1 VVSALVCHSA
11 WHAMVSRVTFLTTIN
26 WPLSD
31 LIEVTR
37 WGTAAAVTA
46 GGAVILV
53 GIGRRLWDGHRPR
66 QAALDAAA
74 NGRA

>member
-1 VVSALVCHSA
+1 
-11 WHAMVSRVTFLTTIN
+11 VTFLTTMN

-53 GIGRRLWDGHRPR
+53 GMGRRFWDVRRPR
-66 QAALDAAA
+66 PAALDVAA